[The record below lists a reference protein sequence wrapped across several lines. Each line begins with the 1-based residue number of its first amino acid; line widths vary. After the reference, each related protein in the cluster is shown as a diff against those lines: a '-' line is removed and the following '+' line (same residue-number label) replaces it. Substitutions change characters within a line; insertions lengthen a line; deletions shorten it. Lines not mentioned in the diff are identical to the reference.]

1 VLAEMRIKILCRH
14 ARIIRV
20 RPLDASGS
28 AV

>member
-1 VLAEMRIKILCRH
+1 VLAEMRTEMLCWH